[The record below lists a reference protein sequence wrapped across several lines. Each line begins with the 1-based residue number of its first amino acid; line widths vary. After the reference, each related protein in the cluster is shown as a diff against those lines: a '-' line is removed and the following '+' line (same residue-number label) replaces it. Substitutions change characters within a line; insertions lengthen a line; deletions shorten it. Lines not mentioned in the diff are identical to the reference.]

1 MLNETSPSG
10 VEREIASYSARLLTN
25 GQRDAYLESMRD
37 LVRSLSLTRPTGARQ
52 HLHALSLLVSE
63 RGASTQPLTDLLSEL
78 SIASRASPCS
88 T

>member
-52 HLHALSLLVSE
+52 HLHALSLLISE